1 MPPHQVTGPTTPLA
15 QRRQAITH
23 KRFRLFPVRSPLLGE
38 SFLLSFPP
46 GTKMFQFPG
55 LPRQSYGF
63 TLPSRDMT
71 PEGFPHSDSRGSTSV
86 GDSSRTI
93 VASHVLLRLLAPR
106 YPPKALCSLTTLAL
120 SFDLILQRS
129 FGLLQMSS
137 ALGPLLHPLTNEQI
151 YRFLLCRDLD
161 KRSRRASYAVF
172 KVQKHQGLKKRG
184 VPRNRESILT
194 PSSLPRQAECLARL
208 LRILAAQGGSTAP
221 ASTGTSSRMK
231 MSARMVTTQARTMS
245 EGRAISP
252 R

>member
-1 MPPHQVTGPTTPLA
+1 MYRATRVPDRQIATCRLRGYHPLWLDFPDDSAKLRLFDCRLMPPHQVTGPTTPLA

-172 KVQKHQGLKKRG
+172 KVQNRTAKPLDKH
-184 VPRNRESILT
+184 
-194 PSSLPRQAECLARL
+194 
-208 LRILAAQGGSTAP
+208 
-221 ASTGTSSRMK
+221 
-231 MSARMVTTQARTMS
+231 
-245 EGRAISP
+245 
-252 R
+252 